1 MAESGL
7 IEVYL
12 NALSAQLPAPI
23 VEELADGLAQTR
35 QRYLSRGL
43 GPGAATRAAIA
54 EFGEPHVITAAFTRL
69 SPARR
74 AARKLLATGPVVG
87 GCWGIALITSRAWTW
102 PVPLAARVMLGV
114 ALMSVVG
121 LLASA
126 AFGTAY
132 RKVGRAGAA
141 GCIGITVLDTTMLLL
156 VAVTIPAIAWLVILA
171 AAVTAARLSLTIQAL
186 RPILTS

>member
-1 MAESGL
+1 MAESG
-7 IEVYL
+7 VMADYL
-12 NALSAQLPAPI
+12 AALSAQLPAPI
-23 VEELADGLAQTR
+23 VEELADGLTQTR

-43 GPGAATRAAIA
+43 APGAATSAAIA
-54 EFGEPHVITAAFTRL
+54 EFGEPGVIVAAFTRL
-69 SPARR
+69 GPARR
-74 AARKLLATGPVVG
+74 AARKLLATGPAVG

-102 PVPLAARVMLGV
+102 PVPFTARVMLGV
-114 ALMSVVG
+114 ALISVVG

-126 AFGTAY
+126 AFGTTY
-132 RKVGRAGAA
+132 RKVSRAGAA
-141 GCIGITVLDTTMLLL
+141 GCICITVLDITMLLL